1 MTDINKSDRDRNR
14 RKAAPAPLT
23 PPPPDGAEGG
33 PVSRPYDPGHAGRGA
48 KGAGDAIDWKKDT
61 SLGYGGVEGA
71 PRDVAA
77 EMSHGPSD
85 SAEDGTD
92 AAPAPPPA
100 RSRGQAAGPPPARG
114 TTKPPRR
121 KP

>member
-1 MTDINKSDRDRNR
+1 VTDINESDREKKR
-14 RKAAPAPLT
+14 RKAAPAPLK
-23 PPPPDGAEGG
+23 PPPPGGAERG
-33 PVSRPYDPGHAGRGA
+33 PVSLPYDPGHAGRGA
-48 KGAGDAIDWKKDT
+48 TRAGDAIDWKEDT

-100 RSRGQAAGPPPARG
+100 RSRGQAAGPSPARR
-114 TTKPPRR
+114 TAKPPRR